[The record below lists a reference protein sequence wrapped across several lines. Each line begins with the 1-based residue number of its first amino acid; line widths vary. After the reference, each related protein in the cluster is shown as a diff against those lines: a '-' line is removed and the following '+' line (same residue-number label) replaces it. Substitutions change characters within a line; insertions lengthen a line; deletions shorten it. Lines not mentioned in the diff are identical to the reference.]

1 MPSKPVSQTM
11 VVPSYGVPAH
21 GSAERFFQWS
31 LYLLLVTGFVAL
43 MGTNKLDLPSL
54 ALVIPALLFRGYLL
68 LMRKSFGISE
78 RWTSYLTI
86 IYFAFYAADYFY
98 FSLSFINA
106 TVHMVLFIMVIKIFS
121 VRRDRDLIY
130 LAIISFLMLLAAAVL
145 TVDTLFLMTF
155 SLFILVAIATFVSM
169 EMRRSEREMMSV
181 GVAQRQEGR
190 FQRSLAGV
198 ATVLGSLTLM
208 GATAIFFVL
217 PRINTA
223 GYLRN
228 LGTQGSIMTGFSQEV
243 SLGGIGQIQQSRDV
257 VMHVQVLYGRLPE
270 DVKWRGIS
278 LANFDGQRWWNAPEE
293 HVFHGL
299 NGVPL
304 DLLPFNESAFYSREA
319 PLPRIPTLSYR
330 VVMEP
335 LGLDIFFL
343 APVPM
348 KLNGDYRVIEIAHDG
363 AVYNA
368 HRVITDNG
376 AQDTGNAQSIG
387 MYTAEADTRDPE
399 SFVRNS
405 TSRNYPP
412 RVSSLY
418 LQLPHVDPRVTNLA
432 REITSGSES
441 NYARARAIDGYLK
454 SHYAY
459 TLQLPRE
466 RMPDPLAYFLFE
478 RKKGHC
484 EYFASSMTVML
495 RTLGIPARVV
505 NGFRGG
511 EYNDLT
517 SSYIIRE
524 KDAHS
529 WVEVY
534 FPEYGW
540 VTFDPT
546 PSGDATAESKS
557 WSRISLYLDAASQ
570 MWREWIINYD
580 FTHQMKLSADISA
593 TTGHAQF
600 TVRSWM
606 TGKYRQAVRS
616 VLNMQKRLGEMSPRE
631 MASWCV
637 VLGLLLALPFTPK
650 AWRTF
655 SRRRAARDPH
665 VAPRTAA
672 SFWYMRML
680 KKVARYGFR
689 KGPAQ
694 TPTEFADSIDDPEVR
709 GDVVTFTE
717 HYERA
722 RFAESAEDAERLPSL
737 YEEMAEKK

>member
-1 MPSKPVSQTM
+1 MPSKAVSQTM
-11 VVPSYGVPAH
+11 VVPSYGAPTH

-43 MGTNKLDLPSL
+43 MGTNKLDVPSL

-68 LMRKSFGISE
+68 LMRKSLGISE
-78 RWTSYLTI
+78 RWTTYLTI

-121 VRRDRDLIY
+121 VRRDRDLVY

-181 GVAQRQEGR
+181 GVSTQQESR

-198 ATVLGSLTLM
+198 ATVLGSLTLL
-208 GATAIFFVL
+208 GATVIFFVL

-293 HVFHGL
+293 HVYHGL

-304 DLLPFNESAFYSREA
+304 DLLPFNESAFYSGEA
-319 PLPRIPTLSYR
+319 HLPRVPTLSYR

-335 LGLDIFFL
+335 MGLDIFFL

-348 KLNGDYRVIEIAHDG
+348 KLTGDYRVIEIGRDG

-368 HRVITDNG
+368 HRVM
-376 AQDTGNAQSIG
+376 TGNVPQDADNAQPIG
-387 MYTAEADTRDPE
+387 MYTADADTRDPAP
-399 SFVRNS
+399 FVRNS
-405 TSRNYPP
+405 ISRNYPP

-418 LQLPHVDPRVTNLA
+418 LQLPHVDPRVANLA

-441 NYARARAIDGYLK
+441 NYARAQAIDSYLK
-454 SHYAY
+454 SHYGY
-459 TLQLPRE
+459 TLQLPSARA
-466 RMPDPLAYFLFE
+466 PDPLAYFLFE

-511 EYNDLT
+511 EFNDLT
-517 SSYIIRE
+517 NSYIIRE

-546 PSGDATAESKS
+546 PAGDAGADSKS
-557 WSRISLYLDAASQ
+557 WSRLALYMDAASQ

-593 TTGHAQF
+593 STGHAQF
-600 TVRSWM
+600 TVRSWL

-616 VLNMQKRLGEMSPRE
+616 VLNLEKWLGEMSPRE
-631 MASWCV
+631 MASWCI
-637 VLGLLLALPFTPK
+637 VLGLLLALPFTPR
-650 AWRTF
+650 AWRSF
-655 SRRRAARDPH
+655 DRRRAARDPH
-665 VAPRTAA
+665 IAPRTAA

-680 KKVARYGFR
+680 KQVARRGFR
-689 KGPAQ
+689 KAPAQ
-694 TPTEFADSIDDPEVR
+694 TPTEFADSIDDPQMHS
-709 GDVVTFTE
+709 DVVVFTE

-722 RFAESAEDAERLPSL
+722 RFAESVEDAERLPQL